1 MHSVVILAHLSVH
14 AYTQADLTVVG
25 SETSTTAQTSSV
37 LTALGLDPTPLG
49 LPASTATNPSLRRS
63 PSNPRMPQS
72 EGLPLRHAPK
82 KGSLLED
89 YNNYDFLLEGDVGGK
104 LTGGVRLLSAKA
116 AEW

>member
-1 MHSVVILAHLSVH
+1 
-14 AYTQADLTVVG
+14 
-25 SETSTTAQTSSV
+25 
-37 LTALGLDPTPLG
+37 
-49 LPASTATNPSLRRS
+49 
-63 PSNPRMPQS
+63 MPQS

-89 YNNYDFLLEGDVGGK
+89 YNNYDFMLEGDVGGK